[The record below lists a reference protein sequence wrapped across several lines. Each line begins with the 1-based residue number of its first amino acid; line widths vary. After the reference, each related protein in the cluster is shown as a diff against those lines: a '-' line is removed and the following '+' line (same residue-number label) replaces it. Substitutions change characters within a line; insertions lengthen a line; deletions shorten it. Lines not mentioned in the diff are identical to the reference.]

1 MRCAGDLVE
10 IHPVIGFDNQI
21 RIRPA
26 DIDTDSSH
34 NVRPGGSRLTK

>member
-1 MRCAGDLVE
+1 MRCAGNLVE
-10 IHPVIGFDNQI
+10 IHTVIGFDNQI

-34 NVRPGGSRLTK
+34 SALPGSSRLTK